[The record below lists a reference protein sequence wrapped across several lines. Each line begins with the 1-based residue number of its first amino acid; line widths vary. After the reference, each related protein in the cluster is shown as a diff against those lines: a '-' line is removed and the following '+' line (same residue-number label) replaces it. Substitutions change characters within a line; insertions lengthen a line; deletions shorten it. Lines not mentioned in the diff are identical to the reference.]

1 MGVVEFNDGQ
11 VDSLRR
17 IFAHAAHD
25 ERTVLSAAIYGVMK
39 RPLAKRGDDIAWAL
53 LQRAAN
59 IDRRQ
64 AKIGPNSVRSAMPSV
79 LHNERELQDAANQ
92 RALELADHET
102 TSRQCDLLLGLSG
115 PPSREEIALLDA
127 VDKTYRMALRGHAK
141 ELKDKNTETRD
152 SDIDYQIL
160 WHLAAGKSQRAVARQ
175 YGIKQQRI
183 GMIKRSRLAIIYR
196 DVIKPL
202 MPTVSRP
209 APKGMGSGN
218 SVPFNFGGRTVYEG
232 EQRDYRTIGRDRTTR
247 NQDH

>member
-152 SDIDYQIL
+152 PDIDYQIL
-160 WHLAAGKSQRAVARQ
+160 WHLV
-175 YGIKQQRI
+175 
-183 GMIKRSRLAIIYR
+183 
-196 DVIKPL
+196 D
-202 MPTVSRP
+202 
-209 APKGMGSGN
+209 
-218 SVPFNFGGRTVYEG
+218 
-232 EQRDYRTIGRDRTTR
+232 
-247 NQDH
+247 